1 MHILQSTLSQ
11 NDVKSLTVL
20 IMLFDLILDLIWFY
34 SLLQPYIESAKLHWH
49 FSVDLVYSCYKV
61 RNEI

>member
-1 MHILQSTLSQ
+1 MHILQSTLAQ

-34 SLLQPYIESAKLHWH
+34 SLLQPDIQSAKLHWH
-49 FSVDLVYSCYKV
+49 CSVDSVYSCYKV